1 MVVREKTPAG
11 YFIFVKLYALG
22 LVWLLF
28 CSGCGD
34 HHGELFSRPG
44 MPLVWP
50 RPPEKP
56 RIRFVGAISTEADL
70 KKEVSWSQGLEE
82 LLFGKKEMGVL
93 VAPYAVVI
101 DQYGR
106 LFVTDT
112 AGAAVHVFDLKTR
125 EYRQFADLVGGKKL
139 LKPVGLAIVD
149 NRIYVA
155 DSALRKVCVFD
166 KYGRFIFSFGSERF
180 KRPSG
185 IAYWQ
190 AGEMVYVADTARH
203 TIDVFSKDG
212 TFIQQIGARGVNP
225 GMFNF
230 PTHLWV
236 DKDGKLYVSDTL
248 NYRIQIFTSE
258 GKLLK
263 IFGRQ
268 GDRPGNFAHPCG
280 VATDSFGNI
289 YVTDRQFENVQVF
302 NQQGYILM
310 AFGQEG
316 TQAGQFW
323 LPAGIFIDNYNRIYV
338 ADLFNKR
345 IQIFELLEEVGK

>member
-1 MVVREKTPAG
+1 MIVKEKTPEK
-11 YFIFVKLYALG
+11 YLILVKLCALG
-22 LVWLLF
+22 LVWLSF
-28 CSGCGD
+28 CSGCGN

-44 MPLVWP
+44 TPLVWP
-50 RPPEKP
+50 GPPEKP
-56 RIRFVGAISTEADL
+56 RIRYVGAISTEADL
-70 KKEVSWSQGLEE
+70 KTEVSWSQGLGQ
-82 LLFGKKEMGVL
+82 LLFGKKKTGVL
-93 VAPYAVVI
+93 LAPYAVAI

-112 AGAAVHVFDLKTR
+112 AGAAVHLFDLKTR
-125 EYRQFADLVGGKKL
+125 EYKQFADLAGGEKL
-139 LKPVGLAIVD
+139 LKPVGLTIVD
-149 NRIYVA
+149 NRIYVT

-166 KYGRFIFSFGSERF
+166 RDGQFIFSFAAERL

-190 AGEMVYVADTARH
+190 AGEIVYVADTARH
-203 TIDVFSKDG
+203 TIDVFTKDG
-212 TFIQQIGARGVNP
+212 KFIQQIGARGLYP

-248 NYRIQIFTSE
+248 NYRIQIFTSG

-263 IFGRQ
+263 IFGQQ

-280 VATDSFGNI
+280 IATDGFGNI

-310 AFGQEG
+310 TFGQEG

-345 IQIFELLEEVGK
+345 IQIFELLEDIGI

>member
-1 MVVREKTPAG
+1 MVVQEKTPTR
-11 YFIFVKLYALG
+11 YFTFVALYALG
-22 LVWLLF
+22 LVWLLL
-28 CSGCGD
+28 CNGCGD
-34 HHGELFSRPG
+34 HRGELFSAAD

-50 RPPEKP
+50 EPPEQP
-56 RIRFVGAISTEADL
+56 RIRYVGAISTEADL

-82 LLFGKKEMGVL
+82 LFFGKKEMGVL

-125 EYRQFADLVGGKKL
+125 EYRQFVDLTGGEKL
-139 LKPVGLAIVD
+139 LKPVGLTIVD
-149 NRIYVA
+149 NRIYVT
-155 DSALRKVCVFD
+155 DSVLRKVCVFD
-166 KYGRFIFSFGSERF
+166 RDGRFIFSFGSERF
-180 KRPSG
+180 ERPSG

-212 TFIQQIGARGVNP
+212 RFIQQIGARGVNP

-258 GKLLK
+258 GRLLK

-302 NQQGYILM
+302 NQQGRILM
-310 AFGQEG
+310 AFGEEG

-323 LPAGIFIDNYNRIYV
+323 LLAGIFIDNYNRIYV

-345 IQIFELLEEVGK
+345 IQIFEFLEELGI